1 MIERE
6 FVKLNSE
13 EIADRKKMYEE
24 ADSLGI
30 DLMSYDD
37 DSSEARTKRK
47 NRRKAILLIGTGK
60 PVPKYLKNALTQK
73 V

>member
-13 EIADRKKMYEE
+13 EIVDRKKMYKE

-37 DSSEARTKRK
+37 DSSEARIKRK